1 MTIVYLEVK
10 PHKLSNRELAKVF
23 ETLKRQGQVT
33 SEEDRKLNT
42 QLDKAYYVRTN
53 HRYVTVRIQQNK
65 LEAFVERTKIDDADI
80 KTVRGGISRDLTAL
94 EQELEKD
101 EAAPNYTYPS
111 LPLIETGE
119 AHKSILE
126 TIKKMDEQSFNLQ
139 ENTNRANGMNVTLS
153 TLYDPDEDATDI
165 ADLSAIQG
173 EENQQSIKPEPQD
186 VPPAEPE
193 AESTAAN
200 APVVPVL
207 LNAEVQGA
215 GNAQNSSDF
224 KLDAGL
230 SIPVWRKGTNH
241 DEDVHNTRMYIRD
254 LQRLK
259 TLGVLKNEALLI
271 NASLVKSGRTS
282 LYEELPAEAETSV
295 DELAK
300 YLRKAYGMNRFDMM
314 KEVQNVKQG
323 PSENPHSFLS
333 RVITLYYEAKGKTK
347 KTIGE
352 IKQNEDETYEIV
364 GLFWR
369 GLFDQRVRVAL
380 KQRMDGLKFEEL
392 ADITKNIESSYK
404 DLDGSSINLVQTKA
418 DDETDANVLHIN
430 NVRYNQHGGKTAWK
444 SRNKEDGIPK
454 ANKKCWSCG
463 RPGHIARFCWK
474 MKEEK
479 QNKCHEC
486 DGSGYIGIER

>member
-23 ETLKRQGQVT
+23 ETLKRQGLVSDT
-33 SEEDRKLNT
+33 EDRKLKT
-42 QLDKAYYVRTN
+42 TTGKSYYVRQN
-53 HRYVTVRIQQNK
+53 HKYVTIRIPQDK
-65 LEAFVERTKIDDADI
+65 IDAFIERTRIDDSDI
-80 KTVRGGISRDLTAL
+80 RSVRGGISRDLTAL
-94 EQELEKD
+94 EQQLE
-101 EAAPNYTYPS
+101 EEESAPDYNYPS
-111 LPLIETGE
+111 LPLIATGDP
-119 AHKSILE
+119 HKSILE
-126 TIKKMDEQSFNLQ
+126 TITKMDEKPFNLE
-139 ENTNRANGMNVTLS
+139 ENTNRDDNLNVTLS
-153 TLYDPDEDATDI
+153 TLYDVEESPADI
-165 ADLSAIQG
+165 G
-173 EENQQSIKPEPQD
+173 EISMIKGNENQDSVEEEPT
-186 VPPAEPE
+186 EPGT
-193 AESTAAN
+193 ESTAVN

-207 LNAEVQGA
+207 LSAE
-215 GNAQNSSDF
+215 AQHAANRQTGSDF

-230 SIPVWRKGTNH
+230 SIPVWRKT
-241 DEDVHNTRMYIRD
+241 DQSEETVNTRMYIRD

-259 TLGVLKNEALLI
+259 TLGVLPNEALLI

-300 YLRKAYGMNRFDMM
+300 YLRKAYGMNRFDMY

-347 KTIGE
+347 KTIE
-352 IKQNEDETYEIV
+352 DIKQNEDETYEIV

-380 KQRMDGLKFEEL
+380 KQRMDGLKFEEM

-404 DLDGSSINLVQTKA
+404 DLDGSSVNLVHTEA

-430 NVRYNQHGGKTAWK
+430 NMRYKQHDGKTAWK
-444 SRNKEDGIPK
+444 SRNPK
-454 ANKKCWSCG
+454 AIKKCWSCG

-474 MKEEK
+474 MKKE
-479 QNKCHEC
+479 N
-486 DGSGYIGIER
+486 IGIEH